1 MSKSGPSLTH
11 IALQVRDLDASAAF
25 YRSYCGLTIVHERQ
39 DRGTRILWLAEPG
52 RERDFIIVLM
62 PGGQGRVPAEGDYS
76 HLGFA
81 LASKAEVD
89 AVAQRAR
96 SEGRLIWPPKQEPF
110 PVGYYCGVADPDG
123 TMVEFSY
130 GQPLGPG
137 VSEEEGR
144 ARR

>member
-1 MSKSGPSLTH
+1 MTGRGPSLTH
-11 IALQVRDLDASAAF
+11 IALQVRDLDRSAAF
-25 YRSYCGLTIVHERQ
+25 YETYCGLKIVHERN

-62 PGGQGRVPAEGDYS
+62 PGGQGHVPAQGDYS

-89 AVAQRAR
+89 AMAQRAQA
-96 SEGRLIWPPKQEPF
+96 EGRLVWPPKQEPF
-110 PVGYYCGVADPDG
+110 PVGYYCGVVDPDG

-137 VSEEEGR
+137 AREEAER
-144 ARR
+144 TRS